1 MKDKQTT
8 ADSENKSEY
17 KFYSTR
23 MLQLNALI
31 FIIVI
36 FFIASIAIVVSYN
49 IEFDKLLKSN
59 REAVKS
65 LYDYY
70 DETHREFYT
79 IFISG
84 FSDPDAMLAL
94 KQFMQLEEIDVN
106 TRNELIKMYS
116 FTVSQHPDIHFVILY
131 RELDNQ
137 GFLYSADDFDSFIMV
152 DNSFPF
158 IDELKN
164 KKKFRES
171 YATKYVTLKNYP
183 YKLFAIAGNA
193 YNYEGSVLVAFD
205 VSPLNAIYSK
215 YDFKI
220 PTRMLVTSGSYEVIY
235 DSENSLYGDKFRMPD
250 LPADSGFSGKLT
262 GFDGKDYYVET
273 LVSTDFDFSV
283 ISVLPW
289 KPVCKAAHSKTYLIL
304 LTAFILGLF
313 SFMLYIRSGNKIKNR
328 VEIITDSLEKMA
340 NPESHFRIPDSDKK
354 DEFGKISS
362 GINEMTDRL
371 EQSMQKVYEYQ
382 IRQKTA
388 ELGELQSKLNPH
400 FLYNTLEI
408 IEGEL
413 LNKGDI
419 ESSQML
425 VLLSRIFHQFIQKK
439 QFATIREEIAFCNT
453 YFELFRLR
461 FPDSVAM
468 EYHVETSILDFSI
481 IKNLLQPIIENYFIH
496 GFDQSKKDN
505 RLNIQGEH
513 KDNTIYI
520 KISDN
525 GLGME
530 PERLK
535 KIKYRLMHSSS
546 DMQNEG
552 YGLYNIDRRIKN
564 ICGQEYGLT
573 IDNNHGGGTTVTL
586 KIIQMTQEQ
595 YQKKTAFPKLN

>member
-1 MKDKQTT
+1 
-8 ADSENKSEY
+8 
-17 KFYSTR
+17 
-23 MLQLNALI
+23 
-31 FIIVI
+31 
-36 FFIASIAIVVSYN
+36 
-49 IEFDKLLKSN
+49 
-59 REAVKS
+59 
-65 LYDYY
+65 
-70 DETHREFYT
+70 
-79 IFISG
+79 
-84 FSDPDAMLAL
+84 
-94 KQFMQLEEIDVN
+94 
-106 TRNELIKMYS
+106 
-116 FTVSQHPDIHFVILY
+116 
-131 RELDNQ
+131 
-137 GFLYSADDFDSFIMV
+137 
-152 DNSFPF
+152 
-158 IDELKN
+158 
-164 KKKFRES
+164 
-171 YATKYVTLKNYP
+171 
-183 YKLFAIAGNA
+183 
-193 YNYEGSVLVAFD
+193 
-205 VSPLNAIYSK
+205 
-215 YDFKI
+215 
-220 PTRMLVTSGSYEVIY
+220 
-235 DSENSLYGDKFRMPD
+235 
-250 LPADSGFSGKLT
+250 
-262 GFDGKDYYVET
+262 
-273 LVSTDFDFSV
+273 
-283 ISVLPW
+283 
-289 KPVCKAAHSKTYLIL
+289 
-304 LTAFILGLF
+304 
-313 SFMLYIRSGNKIKNR
+313 MLYIRSGNKIKNR